1 MLLSLFPAYVV
12 FCLAVMSPGPDF
24 AMTVQNSLRF
34 GARAGVLTALGIMC
48 GNAIQIALINVG
60 LGALI
65 AHSLILFNILKYAA
79 GAYLAYL
86 GYKALRA
93 KPVSLN
99 DAPQGAA
106 APRNRDSFA
115 QGFIANL
122 LNPKAT
128 IFWLSYFAVVL
139 RPDLPQLVL
148 VEFLAV
154 VLASVFLWFS
164 AVAFFLSRTRVR
176 EAFLRLGHWLDRATG
191 IVLIGFGVTVALAR
205 R

>member
-1 MLLSLFPAYVV
+1 
-12 FCLAVMSPGPDF
+12 MSPGPDF